1 MKKTLLFFTVLF
13 FLSTSIFAQQF
24 LGLRQSNY
32 SGIMGSDLN
41 PASIADS
48 RFKFDLLLLGGYVGG
63 FNNHMQFNTRKMPYW
78 WINSF
83 NQDPFLRDK

>member
-1 MKKTLLFFTVLF
+1 MKKLFLTLLTLILLVPTIY
-13 FLSTSIFAQQF
+13 SQEF

-48 RFKFDLLLLGGYVGG
+48 RFKFDLLIFIFNDIIKLSNIYVQR
-63 FNNHMQFNTRKMPYW
+63 NNN
-78 WINSF
+78 II
-83 NQDPFLRDK
+83 DI